1 MERVKG
7 KPDIDQVI
15 YVPGAVMWSVN
26 RKHVTR
32 SGLKQII
39 EMKEICQYV
48 TIRNVN
54 TVRKLFGLMT
64 EARMQET
71 G

>member
-1 MERVKG
+1 
-7 KPDIDQVI
+7 
-15 YVPGAVMWSVN
+15 MWSVN

-32 SGLKQII
+32 CGLKQII